1 MKKAYILILMLIPS
15 IVNAQK
21 SKSPLKNEL
30 DTVSY
35 CMGVAIGT
43 SIKMA
48 GLKEFNEKIFMQAIK
63 EILSD
68 KETVFKVEQIDP
80 ILRNYFTK
88 MQANK
93 ATTNLTEGKK
103 FLEENK
109 KKPGVVT
116 LPSGLQYKITKEGS
130 GASPAVD
137 DKVTVH
143 YHGTLINGKVFDSS
157 KQRGQPVQFAV
168 NGVIKG
174 WTEALQLMKPGS
186 IWTLYIP
193 SDLAYGEQNMGTIE
207 GNSVLIFEVELI
219 SVDKEDVSAPAP
231 QKTDPGIEINQPA
244 DGKELMERKE

>member
-1 MKKAYILILMLIPS
+1 MKKITILIILLIPS

-21 SKSPLKNEL
+21 SKSSLKNEL

-48 GLKEFNEKIFMQAIK
+48 GLKEFNDKAFMQAIK
-63 EILSD
+63 EIMSD
-68 KETVFKVEQIDP
+68 KEPAFKNEEIDP
-80 ILRNYFTK
+80 ILRKYFTK

-93 ATTNLTEGKK
+93 SANNLTEGKK

-130 GASPAVD
+130 GESPAIN

-157 KQRGQPVQFAV
+157 KQRGQPAQFPV
-168 NGVIKG
+168 SGVIKG

-186 IWTLYIP
+186 IWTLYLP
-193 SDLAYGEQNMGTIE
+193 SDLAYGDQNNGTIE
-207 GNSVLIFEVELI
+207 PNSVLIFEVELI
-219 SVDKEDVSAPAP
+219 SIDKEDMSKPAP
-231 QKTDPGIEINQPA
+231 LKNEPGIEKNQPA